1 MSAQGTIAQVIGP
14 VVDIRFPQGVALPKI
29 LDALV
34 VERAEGNLILETQKH
49 IGEDTVRAIAM
60 DATEGLRRGMPVRP
74 VGRAMSMPTGEAI
87 KGRLFSGGPSHRR
100 HRGRSFGEGRSIHSA
115 SQV

>member
-49 IGEDTVRAIAM
+49 IGEDTVRAI
-60 DATEGLRRGMPVRP
+60 
-74 VGRAMSMPTGEAI
+74 SM
-87 KGRLFSGGPSHRR
+87 
-100 HRGRSFGEGRSIHSA
+100 
-115 SQV
+115 

>member
-49 IGEDTVRAIAM
+49 IGEDM
-60 DATEGLRRGMPVRP
+60 
-74 VGRAMSMPTGEAI
+74 
-87 KGRLFSGGPSHRR
+87 
-100 HRGRSFGEGRSIHSA
+100 
-115 SQV
+115 